1 MKKTI
6 VSLVLG
12 LTLSNMVNA
21 DDLAT
26 VYELAQA
33 NDPIIN
39 RAKAQKDA
47 AYAGIDVSRANLLPQ
62 ISGSIGYTI
71 SNRDNEFSQ
80 PVTDSNGDPVLDTDG
95 NPVVA
100 QSIAEIE
107 TGTLNYGLDLSMSLY
122 DHANWLGMDRAELLA
137 QQSDA
142 VLGATFQSLML
153 RTVNAY
159 LAVLREQDNVVFVK
173 AELEA
178 IERQLEQTKQRFEVG
193 LTAITDVHEA
203 QANFDNTVARQIQ
216 AENLKESRLEELRE
230 ITGKYHDRIYI
241 LDTEM
246 FSAVQPAPNNVD
258 EWLNTSKESNLD
270 LLAQRLLKDVAKEDI
285 DLAKSGHYPTL
296 SLGASYDSNDSES
309 TFNGRDLPEPGALD
323 SSSISLTLRVP
334 IYEGGGVSASSKRAR
349 ANYIVAS
356 ENLELTYR
364 QTVRQVR
371 SSFNDVKAAIAQ
383 TKALAQSVVSAESA
397 LQATEAGFDVGT
409 RTIVDVLNSTRNLF
423 DARRNLAD
431 ARYSFIVAIVSLKQ
445 ASGTLTQSDLM
456 DLNKVLKPAPA
467 PTS

>member
-1 MKKTI
+1 MKKTFI
-6 VSLVLG
+6 ALVIG
-12 LTLSNMVNA
+12 LTFTSMVHA

-47 AYAGIDVSRANLLPQ
+47 AYLGIDITRASLLPQ
-62 ISGSIGYTI
+62 ILGSVGYSL
-71 SNRDNEFSQ
+71 SNRDNQFSQ
-80 PVTDSNGDPVLDTDG
+80 PVTNANGEPVVDADG

-107 TGTLNYGLDLSMSLY
+107 TDSFTYGVDLNMSLY

-142 VLGATFQSLML
+142 ILGATFQSLMS

-159 LAVLREQDNVVFVK
+159 LSVLREQDSVVFVK
-173 AELEA
+173 AELKA

-203 QANFDNTVARQIQ
+203 QANYDNTVARQIR
-216 AENLKESRLEELRE
+216 AENLLELRLEELRE
-230 ITGKYHDRIYI
+230 ITGKYHDRISI
-241 LDTEM
+241 LDTDV
-246 FSAVQPAPNNVD
+246 FSAVQPSPSTVNA
-258 EWLNTSKESNLD
+258 WLEIAKDSNLD
-270 LLAQRLLKDVAKEDI
+270 LLAQRFLKDVAKQDI
-285 DLAKSGHYPTL
+285 DIAKSGHYPTL
-296 SLGASYDSNDSES
+296 NLGASYSSNDAES
-309 TFNGRDLPEPGALD
+309 AFNGRDLPAPGALD
-323 SSSISLTLRVP
+323 SSSIRLTLNVP
-334 IYEGGGVSASSKRAR
+334 IYEGGRTSAGSERAR
-349 ANYIVAS
+349 ANYVIAS

-371 SSFNDVKAAIAQ
+371 SSFNDVKASIS
-383 TKALAQSVVSAESA
+383 TIRALEQSVVSAESA

-431 ARYSFIVAIVSLKQ
+431 ARYNFIIAIVSLKQ

-456 DLNKVLKPAPA
+456 DINKVLKTA
-467 PTS
+467 PTPIS